1 MSNMAH
7 DFLLPELYV
16 VTADW
21 EGIFRIPCAQNI
33 PNALNLV
40 KKKLFFSLF
49 LNSFGAHVLRVTLC
63 KDLTVECELIIFL
76 YFFSYLHIIR
86 NDYVSVCMWVMYM
99 FYSVKVKSNLFLLNL
114 PLLLK
119 YESQSAVCSA
129 DWGHGITWS
138 EPKHFVIF
146 GYRVS
151 PGYNSWDFIFKY
163 SLLQYKVIERFRKYF
178 EIHTIEK
185 YWVSD
190 LKPCGRITQ
199 QQVNKLV
206 WY

>member
-21 EGIFRIPCAQNI
+21 KGIFRIPCAQNI

-40 KKKLFFSLF
+40 KKKKNPLF

-86 NDYVSVCMWVMYM
+86 NDYVSVCM
-99 FYSVKVKSNLFLLNL
+99 
-114 PLLLK
+114 
-119 YESQSAVCSA
+119 
-129 DWGHGITWS
+129 
-138 EPKHFVIF
+138 
-146 GYRVS
+146 
-151 PGYNSWDFIFKY
+151 
-163 SLLQYKVIERFRKYF
+163 
-178 EIHTIEK
+178 
-185 YWVSD
+185 
-190 LKPCGRITQ
+190 
-199 QQVNKLV
+199 
-206 WY
+206 